1 MFIAL
6 ATAVV
11 AMAGC
16 QLKEEFTPEAERLVK
31 GSFSIIDA
39 ETKSAAVT
47 VTDEGDEIEAPE
59 TKTTLDTD
67 GKSVKWSSTDRIS
80 VFDCL
85 PRNRTFTLTS
95 GAGSS
100 SAQFDGLYADGTT
113 VLYALYPQDSTA
125 TINGSVITT
134 TIPATQN
141 AVSGSFA
148 DKTNIAVGMAE
159 PDPTTHAAT
168 TGMKNAAMYF
178 KFKVPAA
185 MTSLQSVTLTA
196 GGNVKLV
203 GQVSVDAAAESPA
216 ATVVSNG
223 NSTITLTGI
232 SAGKTYYMVSAV
244 TNLTSGFTITVTSSS
259 ETVTRTITKSFTGAR
274 GKVFDL
280 SDLAFSASASGSV
293 AHNYDASSYL
303 TGSTM
308 TITPNFPDGGISSW
322 TAKIYDK
329 NGTVVRTASGTAS
342 GATVCT
348 AATGKP
354 YISRAGAPYRI
365 ELTCTTVNGST
376 IKKTNAG
383 SISSSNIPAPV
394 FTVSTNPDSEMYTS
408 YEKYNAGEVSTAN
421 DLNGL
426 SVYGIN
432 AYFTISNDVLK
443 QLAAEL
449 RYKTATGNEMTA
461 ASSVNTN
468 SYGEFSIG
476 RLPTG
481 AQTIQIICRFDS
493 ASAYSDGF
501 SKTISGIPAT
511 YDFGTN
517 AAPSD
522 WTMSNQMQ
530 RFTSGSNYTR
540 NGYEIRYYY
549 KSSGTDATRDIY
561 THKFYTISGTKV
573 TYNAVMCAGQTG
585 GSSSKEST
593 DIDGYVGIVSST
605 SSPSTSVHAALSEQ
619 NWCLSSGKK
628 TKDLGESKVV
638 MPNENMIS
646 FSARHSYKKIATQH
660 YVILR
665 SFTIKYEAM

>member
-178 KFKVPAA
+178 KFKIPAA

-223 NSTITLTGI
+223 SSTITLTGI
-232 SAGKTYYMVSAV
+232 SAGNTYYMVSAV

-259 ETVTRTITKSFTGAR
+259 ETVTRTITKSFTGTR

-293 AHNYDASSYL
+293 VHNYDASSYL

-421 DLNGL
+421 TLNGL
-426 SVYGIN
+426 TVYGITAN
-432 AYFTISNDVLK
+432 ITISNDVLK
-443 QLAAEL
+443 QLAAAVE
-449 RYKTATGNEMTA
+449 YKTANGKLTTLSN
-461 ASSVNTN
+461 SVKTN
-468 SYGEFSIG
+468 SYGAFRIEG
-476 RLPTG
+476 LPTG
-481 AQTIQIICRFDS
+481 EQELQIACLFDGVR
-493 ASAYSDGF
+493 AYSDSF
-501 SKTISGIPAT
+501 KKILSGIPAS
-511 YDFGTN
+511 YNFGSE
-517 AAPSD
+517 ASPSD
-522 WTMSNQMQ
+522 WTRNSAN
-530 RFTSGSNYTR
+530 RFSEGSNYTK

-549 KSSGTDATRDIY
+549 KVSYTDAKRDIY

-605 SSPSTSVHAALSEQ
+605 SSPSTSVHAKLSEQ

-646 FSARHSYKKIATQH
+646 FSASHSYKKIATQH

>member
-6 ATAVV
+6 ATAAV

-223 NSTITLTGI
+223 SSTITLTGI

-280 SDLAFSASASGSV
+280 SDLAFSANVSVGV
-293 AHNYDASSYL
+293 AHNYDADNYL
-303 TGSTM
+303 TGSTV
-308 TITPNFPDGGISSW
+308 TITPSFPDGGISSW
-322 TAKIYDK
+322 SAKIYDK
-329 NGTVVRTASGTAS
+329 NGALVRTASGTTES
-342 GATVCT
+342 ITATT
-348 AATGKP
+348 PATGKP
-354 YISRAGAPYRI
+354 YLPKSLAPYRI
-365 ELTCTTVNGST
+365 EMTCTTVNGST
-376 IKKTNAG
+376 IKKTNVG
-383 SISSSNIPAPV
+383 SISSSNIPDPT
-394 FTVSTNPDSEMYTS
+394 FSSYCNSTAYTS
-408 YEKYNAGEVSTAN
+408 YNYYVDGEIDEANKLDGSTVYSLGGYCTIADAVLTQLNGKYYFFDQDEKSGSTLSSNSISKDSYKYTKLGQKKVGFNVIFDGITAKSTATTTVELTGIPHSADRLYDVRDEWSIKGSYDWNDPSYLDLGSGGGKNQTLSKTFHIPSTINVST
-421 DLNGL
+421 D
-426 SVYGIN
+426 YKI
-432 AYFTISNDVLK
+432 YFGGGYKNTTCTYNVGQTKIFEGTSSGYTMTKKISSTDAVFTT
-443 QLAAEL
+443 E
-449 RYKTATGNEMTA
+449 
-461 ASSVNTN
+461 SNTVTVKN
-468 SYGEFSIG
+468 SYGLG
-476 RLPTG
+476 TTG
-481 AQTIQIICRFDS
+481 TEVYYLRF
-493 ASAYSDGF
+493 
-501 SKTISGIPAT
+501 
-511 YDFGTN
+511 
-517 AAPSD
+517 
-522 WTMSNQMQ
+522 
-530 RFTSGSNYTR
+530 
-540 NGYEIRYYY
+540 YY
-549 KSSGTDATRDIY
+549 R
-561 THKFYTISGTKV
+561 
-573 TYNAVMCAGQTG
+573 
-585 GSSSKEST
+585 
-593 DIDGYVGIVSST
+593 
-605 SSPSTSVHAALSEQ
+605 
-619 NWCLSSGKK
+619 
-628 TKDLGESKVV
+628 
-638 MPNENMIS
+638 
-646 FSARHSYKKIATQH
+646 
-660 YVILR
+660 
-665 SFTIKYEAM
+665 